1 VSTSQLAIVAAA
13 LVASYLLGSIPFG
26 LLLARWARGIDLR
39 QHGSGNIGATNVA
52 RTMGLK
58 WGLVVLLLDALKG
71 LIPVLVLSGVAVP
84 KEHWAFHHVRVGCGV
99 AAVMGHMYPCWLQF
113 RGGKGVATALGV
125 VCLLAPWAS
134 LGAFAAFTLTL
145 ACSRIVSLSSMA
157 AALAFAIVEQ
167 FRLWPSAFSGENWS
181 MGLFSLAVP
190 ALILVRH
197 RENIGRLWRGE
208 EQRFRFRRADAG
220 AAPDAIGQAR
230 RPGSPTHREPAG

>member
-71 LIPVLVLSGVAVP
+71 L
-84 KEHWAFHHVRVGCGV
+84 AFHHVRVGCGV